1 MPDGRR
7 PWTLTAR
14 GARRRALAALV
25 AFFAL
30 PRRALAQPIM
40 NPAPGI
46 DARTINTPQGALQSI
61 LKGAAMRR
69 GRVRL
74 ELPSAAENGH
84 SVPMIVRVDSPMS
97 EADYVRRI
105 DLVSEKN
112 PVPLMASFFLGPHLG
127 RAEVESRVR
136 LNGTQRVTALA
147 QLSDGSFWFDAADI
161 VVNESACLD
170 GG

>member
-1 MPDGRR
+1 MSASNKQGV
-7 PWTLTAR
+7 
-14 GARRRALAALV
+14 RRRALTTLIV
-25 AFFAL
+25 LLAL
-30 PRRALAQPIM
+30 PRRVLAQPNV

-46 DARTINTPQGALQSI
+46 DARMLNTPQGTLQSI
-61 LKGAAMRR
+61 LQGAAMRR

-74 ELPSAAENGH
+74 ELPPVADNGH
-84 SVPMIVRVDSPMS
+84 SVPMVVRVDSPMS
-97 EADYVRRI
+97 DMDYVRRI

-112 PVPLMASFFLGPHLG
+112 PVPLVATFLLSPQTG
-127 RAEVESRVR
+127 RAEIESRVR
-136 LNGTQRVTALA
+136 LNGTQRVTAIA

>member
-1 MPDGRR
+1 MAR
-7 PWTLTAR
+7 LTEK
-14 GARRRALAALV
+14 GMRRRSLAAFVAALA
-25 AFFAL
+25 L
-30 PRRALAQPIM
+30 PWRALAQPVM
-40 NPAPGI
+40 NPAPGV

-61 LKGAAMRR
+61 LKGAQMRR

-84 SVPMIVRVDSPMS
+84 SVPMTVRVDSPMS
-97 EADYVRRI
+97 EADHVRRI

-112 PVPLMASFFLGPHLG
+112 PVPLMATFFLGPHMG
-127 RAEVESRVR
+127 RADVESRVR

-161 VVNESACLD
+161 AVNESACLD

>member
-1 MPDGRR
+1 MN
-7 PWTLTAR
+7 
-14 GARRRALAALV
+14 ARRRLLAALLAPL
-25 AFFAL
+25 AF
-30 PRRALAQPIM
+30 PRRALAQPSV
-40 NPAPGI
+40 NPAPGT
-46 DARTINTPQGALQSI
+46 DARILNTPQGTLQSI

-74 ELPSAAENGH
+74 ELPSIGENGH
-84 SVPMIVRVDSPMS
+84 SVPMTVRVDSPMS
-97 EADYVRRI
+97 EADFVRRI

-112 PVPLMASFFLGPHLG
+112 PVPLMATFFLGPHVG

>member
-1 MPDGRR
+1 MDR
-7 PWTLTAR
+7 LTAR
-14 GARRRALAALV
+14 GARRRSLAALF
-25 AFFAL
+25 ALLAL
-30 PRRALAQPIM
+30 PRRSLAQPIM

-61 LKGAAMRR
+61 LRGAEMRR

-74 ELPSAAENGH
+74 ELPSIGENGH
-84 SVPMIVRVDSPMS
+84 SVPMTVRVDSPMS
-97 EADYVRRI
+97 EADHVRRI
-105 DLVSEKN
+105 DLVSGKN
-112 PVPLMASFFLGPHLG
+112 PVPLMASFFFSPHMG
-127 RAEVESRVR
+127 RAEIESRVR
-136 LNGTQRVTALA
+136 LNGTQRVTAVA

>member
-1 MPDGRR
+1 
-7 PWTLTAR
+7 LN
-14 GARRRALAALV
+14 ARRRFLAALL
-25 AFFAL
+25 AL
-30 PRRALAQPIM
+30 LASPRRVLAQPSF

-46 DARTINTPQGALQSI
+46 DARILNTPQGTLQAI
-61 LKGAAMRR
+61 LKGAEMRR

-74 ELPSAAENGH
+74 ELPSIGENGH
-84 SVPMIVRVDSPMS
+84 SVPMTVRVDSPMI

-112 PVPLMASFFLGPHLG
+112 PVPLMATFFLGPHMG
-127 RAEVESRVR
+127 RAEIESRVR
-136 LNGTQRVTALA
+136 LNGTQRVTAIA

>member
-1 MPDGRR
+1 
-7 PWTLTAR
+7 LN
-14 GARRRALAALV
+14 ARRRVLAALL
-25 AFFAL
+25 ALLTL
-30 PRRALAQPIM
+30 PRRVLAQPSV

-46 DARTINTPQGALQSI
+46 DARILNTPQGTLQSI

-74 ELPSAAENGH
+74 GLPRVAEDGH
-84 SVPMIVRVDSPMS
+84 SVPLIVRVDSPMS
-97 EADYVRRI
+97 DADHVHRI

-112 PVPLMASFFLGPHLG
+112 PVPLMATFFLGPHMG

-136 LNGTQRVTALA
+136 LNGTQRVTAIA
-147 QLSDGSFWFDAADI
+147 QLSDGSFWFDAAD
-161 VVNESACLD
+161 VVVEQSACLD

>member
-1 MPDGRR
+1 MVR
-7 PWTLTAR
+7 LTAR
-14 GARRRALAALV
+14 GTRRRLLAALV
-25 AFFAL
+25 ALLAL
-30 PRRALAQPIM
+30 PRRALAQPVM

-74 ELPSAAENGH
+74 ELPPVADDGH

-97 EADYVRRI
+97 DVDYVRRI

-112 PVPLMASFFLGPHLG
+112 PVPHMATFFLGPQTG
-127 RAEVESRVR
+127 RAEIESRVR
-136 LNGTQRVTALA
+136 LNGTQRVTAIA

-161 VVNESACLD
+161 AVDESACLD

>member
-1 MPDGRR
+1 MAR
-7 PWTLTAR
+7 LT
-14 GARRRALAALV
+14 GHGMRRRLLAALL
-25 AFFAL
+25 ALLAL

-74 ELPSAAENGH
+74 ELPSSAENGH
-84 SVPMIVRVDSPMS
+84 SVPMTVRVDSPMS
-97 EADYVRRI
+97 EADHVRRI

-112 PVPLMASFFLGPHLG
+112 PIALMASFFLGPHMG
-127 RAEVESRVR
+127 RAEIESRVR

-161 VVNESACLD
+161 AVNESACLD

>member
-1 MPDGRR
+1 M
-7 PWTLTAR
+7 L
-14 GARRRALAALV
+14 
-25 AFFAL
+25 
-30 PRRALAQPIM
+30 
-40 NPAPGI
+40 
-46 DARTINTPQGALQSI
+46 NTPQGTLQAI
-61 LKGAAMRR
+61 LKGAEMRR

-74 ELPSAAENGH
+74 ELPSIGENGH
-84 SVPMIVRVDSPMS
+84 SVPMTVRVDSPMS
-97 EADYVRRI
+97 EADFVRRI

-112 PVPLMASFFLGPHLG
+112 PVALMATFFLGPHVG

>member
-1 MPDGRR
+1 
-7 PWTLTAR
+7 LN
-14 GARRRALAALV
+14 ARRRFLAALL
-25 AFFAL
+25 AL
-30 PRRALAQPIM
+30 LASPRRVLAQPSL

-46 DARTINTPQGALQSI
+46 DARILNTPQGTLQAI
-61 LKGAAMRR
+61 LKGAEMRR

-74 ELPSAAENGH
+74 ELPSIGENGH
-84 SVPMIVRVDSPMS
+84 SVPMTVRVDSPMI

-112 PVPLMASFFLGPHLG
+112 PVPLMATFFLGPHMG
-127 RAEVESRVR
+127 RAEIESRVR

>member
-1 MPDGRR
+1 
-7 PWTLTAR
+7 
-14 GARRRALAALV
+14 V
-25 AFFAL
+25 
-30 PRRALAQPIM
+30 LAQPSV

-46 DARTINTPQGALQSI
+46 DARMLNTPQGTLQAI
-61 LKGAAMRR
+61 LKGAEMRR

-74 ELPSAAENGH
+74 ELPSIGENGH
-84 SVPMIVRVDSPMS
+84 SVPMTVRVDSPMS
-97 EADYVRRI
+97 EADFVRRI

-112 PVPLMASFFLGPHLG
+112 PVALMATFFLGPHVG